1 MGQVVKTVTT
11 RVTVLLISVFKAQV
25 VQWKRMAGE
34 NVGDVDGIDVDGL
47 AFTFEE
53 HERLKTLLH
62 GERFREL
69 AYSDRRYLVLGAGGD
84 SASADRRMMVYELLG
99 NRPDALSFR
108 LEDFGL
114 TPDEFAVWAA
124 AYENLCVKATH
135 IVAVIEDYEG
145 GYVWELGYLFHE
157 DVREK
162 VWVLKRDYENEA
174 ANRKHYDN
182 GMAAS
187 HLQLLENADRTFRWT
202 NRDDLE
208 ARVAKIP

>member
-1 MGQVVKTVTT
+1 MVEG
-11 RVTVLLISVFKAQV
+11 
-25 VQWKRMAGE
+25 
-34 NVGDVDGIDVDGL
+34 NVDDEGFIDVDGL

-69 AYSDRRYLVLGAGGD
+69 AYSERRYLVLGAGGD
-84 SASADRRMMVYELLG
+84 DETAARRMAVYDRLAR
-99 NRPDALSFR
+99 RPDAVSFR

-114 TPDEFAVWAA
+114 TPDELALWAA
-124 AYENLCVKATH
+124 AYENLCEKATH
-135 IVAVIEDYEG
+135 IVVVIEDYEG

-162 VWVLKRDYENEA
+162 VWVLKREYESEEE
-174 ANRKHYDN
+174 NRNHYDN

-187 HLQLLENADRTFRWT
+187 HLRLLENADRTVRWT
-202 NRDDLE
+202 DEDDLE
-208 ARVAKIP
+208 EKIGEIP

>member
-1 MGQVVKTVTT
+1 MTE
-11 RVTVLLISVFKAQV
+11 
-25 VQWKRMAGE
+25 E

-47 AFTFEE
+47 AVTFEE

-69 AYSDRRYLVLGAGGD
+69 AYSERRYLVLGTGGD

-114 TPDEFAVWAA
+114 TPDELAVWAA
-124 AYENLCVKATH
+124 AYENLCAKATH
-135 IVAVIEDYEG
+135 IVAVIEEYEG

-162 VWVLKRDYENEA
+162 VWVLKRDYGSET
-174 ANRKHYDN
+174 ANRRHYDN

-187 HLQLLENADRTFRWT
+187 RLQLLENAERTVRWT
-202 NRDDLE
+202 DRDDLE
-208 ARVAKIP
+208 AGVAEIP